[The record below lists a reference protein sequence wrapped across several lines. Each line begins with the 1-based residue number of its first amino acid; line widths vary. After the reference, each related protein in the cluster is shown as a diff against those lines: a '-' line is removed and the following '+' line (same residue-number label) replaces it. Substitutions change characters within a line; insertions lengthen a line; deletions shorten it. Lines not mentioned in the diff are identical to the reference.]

1 MSREY
6 AVVNK
11 ITGEIVSRSAGFDE
25 AAVSERMELSEG
37 RELLL
42 CGENELSRVNL
53 ELLEKLQ
60 EAQEANRAK
69 EVFLSNM
76 SHDIRTPMN
85 AIVGMTALAKKHI
98 DEKARVADALNKI
111 EVASAHLLSLIN
123 DVLDMSRINAGKM
136 NLSNE
141 LFSLSDL
148 LHDTLTLIRPQMEQK
163 NHDFQFLIGDI
174 HVENL
179 FGDPLRLRQIIVNI
193 LNNAVKY
200 TEQGGKISFQVY
212 EEAPTDTCPLVFVCQ
227 DNGIGMSA
235 SFLQRI
241 FDPFERVSSST
252 ISKVE
257 GTGLGMSIVKKLI
270 EAMHGEIFVESELGK
285 GTKVTIRVPL
295 KYETIKVET
304 AALAGKRL
312 LIIEGDETMQ
322 AVYHRYLDDFDVS
335 FKLVASASEAIAALT
350 DADFRSES
358 FHGVIIG
365 SRMEHTGNVFD
376 LGGYL
381 SKSFPQLTLVLVSED
396 NWDDIEYRANRN
408 GIHHFIPLPVFRKSL
423 LNGLNQAFLS
433 AGEQEG
439 ASGTPD
445 LAGKRILLVE
455 DNFINREIA
464 YELLGS
470 TNAQVDTAENGAEA
484 LEKFAKGPE
493 GQYDLILMD
502 IQMPVMDGYTAVR
515 HIRALDREDAK
526 RVKIYAMTANAFA
539 EDIQKA
545 RDAGMDGH
553 IAKPI
558 DIQLLMQVLR
568 QFQ

>member
-1 MSREY
+1 M
-6 AVVNK
+6 
-11 ITGEIVSRSAGFDE
+11 
-25 AAVSERMELSEG
+25 
-37 RELLL
+37 
-42 CGENELSRVNL
+42 
-53 ELLEKLQ
+53 
-60 EAQEANRAK
+60 
-69 EVFLSNM
+69 
-76 SHDIRTPMN
+76 
-85 AIVGMTALAKKHI
+85 
-98 DEKARVADALNKI
+98 
-111 EVASAHLLSLIN
+111 
-123 DVLDMSRINAGKM
+123 
-136 NLSNE
+136 
-141 LFSLSDL
+141 
-148 LHDTLTLIRPQMEQK
+148 
-163 NHDFQFLIGDI
+163 
-174 HVENL
+174 
-179 FGDPLRLRQIIVNI
+179 
-193 LNNAVKY
+193 
-200 TEQGGKISFQVY
+200 
-212 EEAPTDTCPLVFVCQ
+212 
-227 DNGIGMSA
+227 
-235 SFLQRI
+235 
-241 FDPFERVSSST
+241 
-252 ISKVE
+252 
-257 GTGLGMSIVKKLI
+257 
-270 EAMHGEIFVESELGK
+270 
-285 GTKVTIRVPL
+285 
-295 KYETIKVET
+295 
-304 AALAGKRL
+304 
-312 LIIEGDETMQ
+312 
-322 AVYHRYLDDFDVS
+322 S
-335 FKLVASASEAIAALT
+335 FKLVASTAEAIAALT
-350 DADFRSES
+350 DADFRSEG

-423 LNGLNQAFLS
+423 LNGLNKAFLS

-470 TNAQVDTAENGAEA
+470 TNAEVDTAENGAEA
-484 LEKFAKGPE
+484 LEKFSKGPE